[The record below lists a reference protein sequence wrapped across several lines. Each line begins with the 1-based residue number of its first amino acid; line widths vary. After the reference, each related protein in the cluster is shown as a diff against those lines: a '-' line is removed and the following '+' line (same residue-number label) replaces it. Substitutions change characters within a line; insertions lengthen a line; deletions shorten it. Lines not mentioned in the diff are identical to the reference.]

1 MAECIGKDERGWHIL
16 HVPVSSSGS
25 RKIIV
30 IDVEGKELELV
41 SQDQPM
47 RVYVNP
53 YLLSADEWEMPV
65 GSGNKLFVMRP
76 EHCVKQGRF
85 SAP

>member
-1 MAECIGKDERGWHIL
+1 MLD
-16 HVPVSSSGS
+16 VPVSSSGT

-30 IDVEGKELELV
+30 IDVDGKVLELV

-53 YLLSADEWEMPV
+53 CKSSADEWEMPA
-65 GSGNKLFVMRP
+65 GIGKAMLVMRP
-76 EHCVKQGRF
+76 EKYVKQGRF